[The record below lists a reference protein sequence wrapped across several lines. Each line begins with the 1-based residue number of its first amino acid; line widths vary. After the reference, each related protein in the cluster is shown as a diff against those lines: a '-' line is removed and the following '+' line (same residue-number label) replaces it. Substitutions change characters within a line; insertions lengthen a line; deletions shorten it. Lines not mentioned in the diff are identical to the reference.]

1 MFRLWGKIWK
11 DNHLLQYMVF
21 EDDSNDTRTHKI
33 FRGLEKICYD
43 FDLGNPIWLEKTIAE
58 FKRHDKARFYQDNFI
73 EEIPFDYLEIHV
85 IEED

>member
-11 DNHLLQYMVF
+11 NNHLLRDTVIC
-21 EDDSNDTRTHKI
+21 DSSEDTRTHKV
-33 FRGLEKICYD
+33 FRGLEQICYEL
-43 FDLGNPIWLEKTIAE
+43 DLEHPIWLDSTVRE
-58 FKRHDKARFYQDNFI
+58 FQRHDRARFYQDSFI

>member
-11 DNHLLQYMVF
+11 DNHLLQDMVF

-73 EEIPFDYLEIHV
+73 EEIPFDYLEIQI

>member
-11 DNHLLQYMVF
+11 DNHLLQDMVF
-21 EDDSNDTRTHKI
+21 EDGSDDTRTHKV

-43 FDLGNPIWLEKTIAE
+43 FDLSKPIWLDKTIDE

-73 EEIPFDYLEIHV
+73 EEIPFDYLEIQI

>member
-11 DNHLLQYMVF
+11 DNHLLHDMVF